1 MEQAGAPIAAVR
13 DDCGPAD
20 GGLRTGKLPRLA
32 SVAVARDRSAD
43 GDDESGTGVDDD
55 LVVGRVPVVPRLLDD
70 RTIPRGRRVPR

>member
-32 SVAVARDRSAD
+32 QLFGLLVGLAITPWLARIPGFR
-43 GDDESGTGVDDD
+43 
-55 LVVGRVPVVPRLLDD
+55 R
-70 RTIPRGRRVPR
+70 RTEEET